1 MKLSPAAAA
10 VPLLVLLLT
19 WLSWRAFDPDA
30 ERFDRALGALNQLS
44 MAESRLHRDVLRAR
58 AGMLR
63 NYDPLVGDVNAL
75 DDGLGRLR
83 AAAAV
88 DPKTAA
94 AIDRLAASIAQ
105 QETLV
110 EQFKTDNALLQNS
123 LAYFERFSARLGAPD
138 QTGPIAPAVSA
149 LAAAM
154 LRLSL
159 DTSPAVAHEV
169 EDRLDALATR
179 PFAPEDAM
187 PLQGLLAHG
196 RMLHDLLPATDAIVK
211 TLCTVAREQNQAAV
225 RAMVLAQQGASRRVS
240 RRFRTLLYL
249 TSLMLVVLLVHLGL
263 QLQARARALRR
274 RAAFEH
280 VIARVSMRFV
290 KAGTTDIDHDIDQ
303 ALADMATCIG
313 TDRAYFLLS
322 GPTPRT
328 HTWCRDGLVMPAGWP
343 QQAPGLATRFAPAM
357 DGIVHIPNVAQL
369 APGPEQNA
377 CLALGLWGWACAP
390 SVSANGVTVVLG
402 FDAVRHPCRI
412 MPSGELGLLRMARD
426 TLFNAVERYAMEQ
439 ERTRLEARLQQARR
453 METVGAL
460 ASGIAHNF
468 NNIIGA
474 ILGYTEM
481 AEVRLPADSQ
491 AARNLDE
498 IRRAGERA
506 RDLIDNILAFGRR
519 DTRRRSLSVQT
530 MITEAASLL
539 RASLPAE
546 IQLVIRDASG
556 AATVCGEPAQLQQV
570 IVNLCRNAAQAIDGA
585 GTVEIE
591 ADLHEVTR
599 MRSSSHGELAPGRYV
614 RIAVSDTG
622 RGMSKPVIER
632 IFEPFFTTRISGN
645 GLGLATVREVVREH
659 GGAMNVWSE
668 PGVGS
673 QFEAWLPCSATVA
686 PVPAEDASPL
696 PLGWGETLL
705 LFNDDRERLLSDEET
720 LAALGYEP
728 VGFADADEAL
738 ASCRSAVGRYD
749 ALVLTSLAS
758 TRAALKIAAALHEAA
773 PNLPILLI
781 AGSTEEI
788 AAGVLMAAGV
798 SEVVGRPLVAAETA
812 TALKRCLAARDHHV
826 PCAEGVARWSR
837 AEVRR

>member
-1 MKLSPAAAA
+1 MRLSSAVA
-10 VPLLVLLLT
+10 VPILVLLLT
-19 WLSWRAFDPDA
+19 WLSWRALDPDA
-30 ERFDRALGALNQLS
+30 ERFDRALGALDRLS
-44 MAESRLHRDVLRAR
+44 MAESALHRDVLRAR

-63 NYDPLVGDVNAL
+63 NYDPIVSDVSAI

-94 AIDRLAASIAQ
+94 AIDRLAASIAR

-110 EQFKTDNALLQNS
+110 EQFKSDNALLQNS
-123 LAYFERFSARLGAPD
+123 LAYFERFSARLDAPD
-138 QTGPIAPAVSA
+138 RTGPIAPAVSA

-159 DTSPAVAHEV
+159 DTSPAVAREV
-169 EDRLDALATR
+169 EDRLDALAIQR
-179 PFAPEDAM
+179 FAPEDAEL
-187 PLQGLLAHG
+187 LQGLLAHG
-196 RMLHDLLPATDAIVK
+196 RMLHDLLPATDGIVK
-211 TLCTVAREQNQAAV
+211 ALCAAARKQNQVTV
-225 RAMVLAQQGASRRVS
+225 RAMVLAQQSASRKIS

-249 TSLMLVVLLVHLGL
+249 TSLMLVALLVHLVF

-290 KAGTTDIDHDIDQ
+290 KARTSDIDRDIEE
-303 ALADMATCIG
+303 ALAEMARCVG
-313 TDRAYFLLS
+313 ADRAYFLLS
-322 GPTPRT
+322 GPTPRA
-328 HTWCRDGLVMPAGWP
+328 HAWCRDGLVMPAGWP
-343 QQAPGLATRFAPAM
+343 NQAPALAARFAPTM
-357 DGIVHIPNVAQL
+357 DGIVHIPNVARL
-369 APGPEQNA
+369 PPGPEQNA
-377 CLALGLWGWACAP
+377 CFALDLWGWACAP

-402 FDAVRHPCRI
+402 IDAVRHPCRI
-412 MPSGELGLLRMARD
+412 MRSGELGLLRMARD
-426 TLFNAVERYAMEQ
+426 TLLNAVERHLMER

-474 ILGYTEM
+474 ILGYAEM
-481 AEVRLPADSQ
+481 AEVHLPANCQ
-491 AARNLDE
+491 AARSLEE

-506 RDLIDNILAFGRR
+506 RDLIDHILAFGRR
-519 DTRRRSLSVQT
+519 DTRRHALSVQT
-530 MITEAASLL
+530 MVAEATSLL
-539 RASLPAE
+539 HASLPAD
-546 IQLVIRDASG
+546 IHLVIRDASD

-585 GTVEIE
+585 GTVEID
-591 ADLHEVTR
+591 ADLHEITR
-599 MRSSSHGELAPGRYV
+599 LRSLSHGELAPGRYV

-632 IFEPFFTTRISGN
+632 IFEPFFTTRLAGN

-668 PGVGS
+668 AGVGS
-673 QFEAWLPCSATVA
+673 QFEAWLPCSATVEA
-686 PVPAEDASPL
+686 VPAEDLTAL

-728 VGFADADEAL
+728 VGFADVDEAL
-738 ASCRSAVGRYD
+738 SSCRSAVGRYD
-749 ALVLTSLAS
+749 ALVITSLAS
-758 TRAALKIAAALHEAA
+758 TRAALKIAAALHEAV

-798 SEVVGRPLVAAETA
+798 SEVVGRPLVAAEMA
-812 TALKRCLAARDHHV
+812 TALKRCLAARDHHI
-826 PCAEGVARWSR
+826 PRSEGTVHMSR
-837 AEVRR
+837 VDAQR

>member
-1 MKLSPAAAA
+1 MRLSSALA
-10 VPLLVLLLT
+10 VPILVLLLT

-44 MAESRLHRDVLRAR
+44 MAESGLHRDVLRAR

-63 NYDPLVGDVNAL
+63 NYDPIVSDVNAL

-94 AIDRLAASIAQ
+94 AIDRLAASIVQ

-138 QTGPIAPAVSA
+138 ESGPIASAVSA

-159 DTSPAVAHEV
+159 DTSPAVAREV
-169 EDRLDALATR
+169 EDRLDVLATR
-179 PFAPEDAM
+179 PFAPEDAELM
-187 PLQGLLAHG
+187 HGLLAHG
-196 RMLHDLLPATDAIVK
+196 RMLHDLLPATDAVVK
-211 TLCTVAREQNQAAV
+211 TLTAAERKQNQTAV
-225 RAMVLAQQGASRRVS
+225 REMVLAQQSASRKIS

-249 TSLMLVVLLVHLGL
+249 TSLMLVALLVHLAL
-263 QLQARARALRR
+263 QLQSRARALRR

-290 KAGTTDIDHDIDQ
+290 KAGTTDIDRDIDQ

-313 TDRAYFLLS
+313 TDRAYFMLS
-322 GPTPRT
+322 GPTPRM

-343 QQAPGLATRFAPAM
+343 QQAPGLANRFAPAM
-357 DGIVHIPNVAQL
+357 DGIIHIPNVAQL
-369 APGPEQNA
+369 APGPEQND

-390 SVSANGVTVVLG
+390 SMSANGVTVVLG

-439 ERTRLEARLQQARR
+439 ERTRLEAQLQQARR

-481 AEVRLPADSQ
+481 AEARLPADSQ

-519 DTRRRSLSVQT
+519 DARRRSLSVQT
-530 MITEAASLL
+530 MIAEAASLL
-539 RASLPAE
+539 RASVPAE
-546 IQLVIRDASG
+546 IQLVIRDASD

-585 GTVEIE
+585 GTVEID
-591 ADLHEVTR
+591 ADLHEITR
-599 MRSSSHGELAPGRYV
+599 IRSLSHGELAPGRYV

-632 IFEPFFTTRISGN
+632 IFEPFFTTRRGGN

-659 GGAMNVWSE
+659 GGAMNLWSE
-668 PGVGS
+668 VGVGS
-673 QFEAWLPCSATVA
+673 QFEAWLPCNPTTEPA
-686 PVPAEDASPL
+686 PAEDTAAL
-696 PLGWGETLL
+696 PLGWGETVL

-728 VGFADADEAL
+728 VGFANADEAL
-738 ASCRSAVGRYD
+738 SSCRGAAGRYD
-749 ALVLTSLAS
+749 ALVITSLTS
-758 TRAALKIAAALHEAA
+758 TRAALKIAATLHEAV
-773 PNLPILLI
+773 PDLPVLLI
-781 AGSTEEI
+781 AGFTEEI

-798 SEVVGRPLVAAETA
+798 SEVVGRPLVAAEMA
-812 TALKRCLAARDHHV
+812 TALKRCLAARDRHI
-826 PCAEGVARWSR
+826 PRAERAARWSR
-837 AEVRR
+837 AEAPR